1 MVVDITES
9 RGVGGTIFSANSERG
24 RRWMQEKFGG
34 KIILTYRHA
43 DESSDFR
50 REARKAGLVIS
61 RIF

>member
-34 KIILTYRHA
+34 KIVITYRYA

-50 REARKAGLVIS
+50 RKANKAGLVVA
-61 RIF
+61 RAF